1 MKKFLAVLLV
11 ALVAVTAVF
20 AADATI
26 TLKNTVAGTLPAVT
40 VKYGSEEN
48 LLAAVSTKD
57 DVVGNLNE
65 VGGTRYFAVE
75 LVGNWANDKN
85 WDITIETEPFML
97 YDANFTNKLTHIN
110 LNYCQK
116 ITDES
121 LLYISKT
128 CNQLTHLELYI
139 IPNLTDKGLKEI
151 IINCKEIEHL
161 NLSGCKKFTDR
172 SLMLI
177 PENLKKLKVIN
188 LTRCLGVTDE
198 FLIELVKKS
207 AYLGNIL
214 QTY

>member
-75 LVGNWANDKN
+75 LVGNWASDKN
-85 WDITIETEPFML
+85 WEITIETEPFML
-97 YDANFTNKLTHIN
+97 YDANFTNKLTPNNGSYKVPTTFTMTGTDYKVGEKTLATSSYADGKLSVGYKEYSNISTAKVVARGT
-110 LNYCQK
+110 LTWDKVADLVAGNYKSDVK
-116 ITDES
+116 ITVS
-121 LLYISKT
+121 
-128 CNQLTHLELYI
+128 
-139 IPNLTDKGLKEI
+139 DK
-151 IINCKEIEHL
+151 
-161 NLSGCKKFTDR
+161 
-172 SLMLI
+172 
-177 PENLKKLKVIN
+177 
-188 LTRCLGVTDE
+188 
-198 FLIELVKKS
+198 
-207 AYLGNIL
+207 
-214 QTY
+214 